1 MRNFRLL
8 ADAEFFNSR
17 ISRIDGSGDLGE
29 QIVKVIQA
37 KTVSS
42 SAPPPPP
49 QSTEAPS
56 PTTTTEEKK
65 ELTEQKDTAVAE
77 DGEKKEEV
85 KA

>member
-42 SAPPPPP
+42 SAPPPQ
-49 QSTEAPS
+49 QSTEAPP
-56 PTTTTEEKK
+56 PTTTAEEKK
-65 ELTEQKDTAVAE
+65 ELTEQEGTAVAK